1 MKLIFICFK
10 EIELDDNDKFT
21 LDFSNTEIIYEIDF
35 LTKNDYYITSLNCD
49 LIVNENNDDKSK
61 LIKDLSE
68 KSRFL
73 LEKDPPYQ
81 IDINDILYFVRATR
95 LKTVEKRFKFDLPN
109 EIIKSNCWQFKYF
122 DVIEKKKK

>member
-49 LIVNENNDDKSK
+49 LIVKENNDDKSK

-68 KSRFL
+68 KSRLL
-73 LEKDPPYQ
+73 LEKGPAYQ
-81 IDINDILYFVRATR
+81 NNINEISYFVRATE
-95 LKTVEKRFKFDLPN
+95 LKTVG
-109 EIIKSNCWQFKYF
+109 
-122 DVIEKKKK
+122 KKLNLIYLMKLLNQIVGNMNILM

>member
-49 LIVNENNDDKSK
+49 LIVKENNDDKSK

-68 KSRFL
+68 KSRLL
-73 LEKDPPYQ
+73 LEKGPPYQ
-81 IDINDILYFVRATR
+81 NDNEILYFVIATR

-109 EIIKSNCWQFKYF
+109 EIIESNCWQYEYF
-122 DVIEKKKK
+122 DVIEKK

>member
-1 MKLIFICFK
+1 MKDWRK
-10 EIELDDNDKFT
+10 KTPWDDNDKFT

-49 LIVNENNDDKSK
+49 LIVKENNDDKSK

-68 KSRFL
+68 KSRLL
-73 LEKDPPYQ
+73 LEKGPPYQ
-81 IDINDILYFVRATR
+81 IDINEILYFVRATR

-109 EIIKSNCWQFKYF
+109 EIIKSNCWQFEYF